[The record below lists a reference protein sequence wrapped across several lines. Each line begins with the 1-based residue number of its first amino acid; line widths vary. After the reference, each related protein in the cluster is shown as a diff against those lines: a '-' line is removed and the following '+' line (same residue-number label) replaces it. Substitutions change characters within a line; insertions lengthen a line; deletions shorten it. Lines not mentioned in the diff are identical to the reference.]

1 MIRFL
6 LFLFLVYVLYRLS
19 FGPPF
24 RINFM
29 GPMGG
34 AKAEKKPRHP
44 DAEEMV
50 SCVNCGMYVSRR
62 EAVVR
67 SGRSFCGGTCAA
79 SEAP

>member
-24 RINFM
+24 RLNFFSH
-29 GPMGG
+29 MGG
-34 AKAEKKPRHP
+34 TQSKKKSRHP

-50 SCVNCGMYVSRR
+50 PCANCGMYVSKR

-67 SGRSFCGGTCAA
+67 SERSFCGTTCAA
-79 SEAP
+79 SEK